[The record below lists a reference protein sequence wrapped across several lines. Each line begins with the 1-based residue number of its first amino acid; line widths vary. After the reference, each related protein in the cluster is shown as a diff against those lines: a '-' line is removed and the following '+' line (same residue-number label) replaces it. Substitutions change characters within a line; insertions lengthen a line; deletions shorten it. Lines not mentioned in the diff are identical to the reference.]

1 MQYRRSL
8 GICLAGAGLFAL
20 TPATVLAQSAPIVA
34 RPVVQSLP
42 SAASQKLNAALAR
55 LARDPRDVSAFVDAG
70 DAASAMGDLEAA
82 VGFYR
87 RAEQFAASDPR
98 VKAGLAHALVL
109 QGKPADAI
117 PLFAQADVGGAG
129 SAIAADRGLAYDLV
143 GDTATAQRYYRSV
156 LAQRDDDEARRRLGI
171 SLAIAG
177 DEAGSEAMLMPLL
190 RKQDKPAWRAHAFA
204 QAIAGKTTEAVST
217 VNAILPGTLAQ
228 SVSPYLRYMPRLT
241 AAQQAAAANLGKFP
255 RASEIG
261 HDDPAIAAFA
271 PVGGARLASAD
282 AALIPQG
289 KPLGSGRARGSR
301 ADTAATPT
309 DSRSTRRSRAEIKA
323 EAARLAANTRM
334 APPDPVP
341 AIARDTSAD
350 SAGELPP
357 IGGAPAAVPASAP
370 ASTPSYAQVRP
381 TSRPAQAVAGPT
393 VQAPPQRSALAA
405 LEPIAGGWQ
414 PAQTQRTQAQTSL
427 VQPLPASAASRTP
440 APASRPSV
448 VLPQEAGTATP
459 SRASALASATPPS
472 SVASSAPSSVPSS
485 APSSVPSPGF
495 DLTRLGAGAATTP
508 AAATPAAATP
518 AAATPAATTPAATRP
533 PAATPAPSA
542 ASTPASSATTPP
554 APARNEAPPPPATL
568 AQIFADLGTPTVA
581 AAPVAGAV
589 DIRTIAAVKPQPPVK
604 LPVKP
609 QPKVRLP
616 EVTAA
621 KAEEAAED
629 EPKTPA
635 GRKAA
640 LAAKGVAK
648 TPAEKA
654 ALAKK
659 GEDAESADAA
669 DAKKGT
675 AKTKADV
682 RKLAAKDAEADA
694 AAGGKTASAK
704 KAADAKKK
712 AEAKK
717 APSHPSR
724 IWVQVGV
731 GRSTD
736 AIAFDWRKSVKQ
748 APVALKG
755 RTPFV
760 SDMGRTN
767 RVLVG
772 PFESQKAASAFVAQ
786 AKKADFGGAF
796 VWTSQ
801 AGQVVDPLPVK

>member
-1 MQYRRSL
+1 M
-8 GICLAGAGLFAL
+8 
-20 TPATVLAQSAPIVA
+20 VA
-34 RPVVQSLP
+34 
-42 SAASQKLNAALAR
+42 
-55 LARDPRDVSAFVDAG
+55 
-70 DAASAMGDLEAA
+70 
-82 VGFYR
+82 
-87 RAEQFAASDPR
+87 
-98 VKAGLAHALVL
+98 
-109 QGKPADAI
+109 
-117 PLFAQADVGGAG
+117 
-129 SAIAADRGLAYDLV
+129 
-143 GDTATAQRYYRSV
+143 
-156 LAQRDDDEARRRLGI
+156 
-171 SLAIAG
+171 
-177 DEAGSEAMLMPLL
+177 
-190 RKQDKPAWRAHAFA
+190 
-204 QAIAGKTTEAVST
+204 
-217 VNAILPGTLAQ
+217 
-228 SVSPYLRYMPRLT
+228 
-241 AAQQAAAANLGKFP
+241 
-255 RASEIG
+255 
-261 HDDPAIAAFA
+261 
-271 PVGGARLASAD
+271 
-282 AALIPQG
+282 
-289 KPLGSGRARGSR
+289 
-301 ADTAATPT
+301 
-309 DSRSTRRSRAEIKA
+309 
-323 EAARLAANTRM
+323 
-334 APPDPVP
+334 
-341 AIARDTSAD
+341 
-350 SAGELPP
+350 
-357 IGGAPAAVPASAP
+357 APA
-370 ASTPSYAQVRP
+370 
-381 TSRPAQAVAGPT
+381 
-393 VQAPPQRSALAA
+393 
-405 LEPIAGGWQ
+405 
-414 PAQTQRTQAQTSL
+414 
-427 VQPLPASAASRTP
+427 
-440 APASRPSV
+440 
-448 VLPQEAGTATP
+448 P
-459 SRASALASATPPS
+459 SRVRSKPGDGAEDATTS
-472 SVASSAPSSVPSS
+472 
-485 APSSVPSPGF
+485 
-495 DLTRLGAGAATTP
+495 AATTS
-508 AAATPAAATP
+508 AAATPAPVT
-518 AAATPAATTPAATRP
+518 
-533 PAATPAPSA
+533 
-542 ASTPASSATTPP
+542 ASTTVSSTATPP

-659 GEDAESADAA
+659 GDDAKDAESADAA

-675 AKTKADV
+675 AKTKADA

-801 AGQVVDPLPVK
+801 AGQVVDPLPLK

>member
-1 MQYRRSL
+1 VQYRRSL

-20 TPATVLAQSAPIVA
+20 MPATVLAQSAPIVA

-323 EAARLAANTRM
+323 EAARLAANTRV

-357 IGGAPAAVPASAP
+357 IGGAPASVPASAP

-381 TSRPAQAVAGPT
+381 TSRPAQAIAGPT
-393 VQAPPQRSALAA
+393 VQTPPQRSALAA
-405 LEPIAGGWQ
+405 REPIAGGWQ
-414 PAQTQRTQAQTSL
+414 PAQTQRTQAQTPQAQTPQARTSL
-427 VQPLPASAASRTP
+427 VQSLPASAASRTP

-459 SRASALASATPPS
+459 SRASALASATPPPS
-472 SVASSAPSSVPSS
+472 VPRSVASSA
-485 APSSVPSPGF
+485 PSPGF
-495 DLTRLGAGAATTP
+495 DLTRLGAGAATTSAATTS
-508 AAATPAAATP
+508 AAATPAPVT
-518 AAATPAATTPAATRP
+518 
-533 PAATPAPSA
+533 
-542 ASTPASSATTPP
+542 ASTTVSSTATPP

-659 GEDAESADAA
+659 GDDAKDAESADAA

-675 AKTKADV
+675 AKTKADA

-801 AGQVVDPLPVK
+801 AGQVVDPLPLK

>member
-1 MQYRRSL
+1 VQYRRSL

-20 TPATVLAQSAPIVA
+20 MPATVLAQSAPVVA

-271 PVGGARLASAD
+271 PAGGARLASAD

-301 ADTAATPT
+301 ADTAAAPT

-323 EAARLAANTRM
+323 EAARLAANTRV

-357 IGGAPAAVPASAP
+357 IGGAPASAQASVSALAQ
-370 ASTPSYAQVRP
+370 ASTPTYAPARP
-381 TSRPAQAVAGPT
+381 TSRPAQAVGGPT

-405 LEPIAGGWQ
+405 REPIAGGWQ
-414 PAQTQRTQAQTSL
+414 PAQTQRAQAQTPQAQTSL
-427 VQPLPASAASRTP
+427 VRPLPASAASPT
-440 APASRPSV
+440 PASRPSV

-459 SRASALASATPPS
+459 SRTSALASATPPP
-472 SVASSAPSSVPSS
+472 SVA
-485 APSSVPSPGF
+485 SSVPSPGF

-508 AAATPAAATP
+508 AAT
-518 AAATPAATTPAATRP
+518 TPAATTPAA
-533 PAATPAPSA
+533 ATPAPAA

-659 GEDAESADAA
+659 GDDAKEAESADAA

-675 AKTKADV
+675 AKTKADAK
-682 RKLAAKDAEADA
+682 KLAAKDAEADA

-801 AGQVVDPLPVK
+801 AGQVVDPLPLK

>member
-1 MQYRRSL
+1 VQYRRSL

-20 TPATVLAQSAPIVA
+20 MPATVLAQSAPVVA
-34 RPVVQSLP
+34 RAVVQSLP

-301 ADTAATPT
+301 ADAAATPT

-323 EAARLAANTRM
+323 EAARLAANTRV

-357 IGGAPAAVPASAP
+357 IGGAPASVPASAP

-381 TSRPAQAVAGPT
+381 TSRPAQAIAGPT
-393 VQAPPQRSALAA
+393 VQTPPQRSALAA
-405 LEPIAGGWQ
+405 REPIAGGWQ
-414 PAQTQRTQAQTSL
+414 PAQTQRTQAQTPQAQTPQAQTSL
-427 VQPLPASAASRTP
+427 VQPLAASAASPTP
-440 APASRPSV
+440 TPASRPSV

-459 SRASALASATPPS
+459 SRASALASATPPPS
-472 SVASSAPSSVPSS
+472 VPTSVASSA
-485 APSSVPSPGF
+485 PSPGF
-495 DLTRLGAGAATTP
+495 DLTRLGAGAATTS
-508 AAATPAAATP
+508 AAATPAPVT
-518 AAATPAATTPAATRP
+518 
-533 PAATPAPSA
+533 
-542 ASTPASSATTPP
+542 ASTTVSSTATPP

-675 AKTKADV
+675 AKTKADA
-682 RKLAAKDAEADA
+682 RKLAAKDAESDTT
-694 AAGGKTASAK
+694 AGGKTAAAK

-717 APSHPSR
+717 AASHPSR

-801 AGQVVDPLPVK
+801 AGQVVDPLPLK

>member
-20 TPATVLAQSAPIVA
+20 MPATVLAQSAPVVA

-70 DAASAMGDLEAA
+70 DAASEMGDLEAA

-109 QGKPADAI
+109 EGKPADAI

-301 ADTAATPT
+301 ADTAAAPT

-323 EAARLAANTRM
+323 EAARLAANTRV

-357 IGGAPAAVPASAP
+357 IGGAQASAQASVPALAP

-381 TSRPAQAVAGPT
+381 TSRPAQAIAGPT
-393 VQAPPQRSALAA
+393 VQTPPQRSALAA
-405 LEPIAGGWQ
+405 REPIAGGWQ
-414 PAQTQRTQAQTSL
+414 PAQTQRPQTQTPQAQTSL
-427 VQPLPASAASRTP
+427 VQPPASAASPNP

-459 SRASALASATPPS
+459 SRASALASATPP
-472 SVASSAPSSVPSS
+472 PSVPSS

-508 AAATPAAATP
+508 AAATPAA
-518 AAATPAATTPAATRP
+518 TRP
-533 PAATPAPSA
+533 PAATPAPAA

-659 GEDAESADAA
+659 GDDAKEAESADAA

-675 AKTKADV
+675 AKTKADA

-801 AGQVVDPLPVK
+801 AGQVVDPLPLK

>member
-1 MQYRRSL
+1 VQYRRSL

-20 TPATVLAQSAPIVA
+20 MPATVLAQSAPIVS

-42 SAASQKLNAALAR
+42 SGASQKLNAALAR

-70 DAASAMGDLEAA
+70 DAASEMGDLEAA

-271 PVGGARLASAD
+271 PAGGARLASAD

-301 ADTAATPT
+301 ADAAAAPT

-323 EAARLAANTRM
+323 EAARLAANTRV

-350 SAGELPP
+350 SGGELPP
-357 IGGAPAAVPASAP
+357 IGGAPAPAQASVPALAQ
-370 ASTPSYAQVRP
+370 ASTPTYAPARP

-393 VQAPPQRSALAA
+393 VQAPPQRSALAVR
-405 LEPIAGGWQ
+405 EPIAGGWQ
-414 PAQTQRTQAQTSL
+414 PAQTQRPQAQTPQAQSAQAQTSL
-427 VQPLPASAASRTP
+427 VQPLPASAATP
-440 APASRPSV
+440 TPASRPSV
-448 VLPQEAGTATP
+448 VLPQEAGAATP
-459 SRASALASATPPS
+459 SRAAALASATPPP
-472 SVASSAPSSVPSS
+472 SVA
-485 APSSVPSPGF
+485 SSVPSPGF
-495 DLTRLGAGAATTP
+495 DLTRLGAGAATTS
-508 AAATPAAATP
+508 AAATPAP
-518 AAATPAATTPAATRP
+518 A
-533 PAATPAPSA
+533 A
-542 ASTPASSATTPP
+542 ASTPASSAATLP

-589 DIRTIAAVKPQPPVK
+589 DIRTIAAVKP
-604 LPVKP
+604 PVKP

-659 GEDAESADAA
+659 GEDAKDAESADAA
-669 DAKKGT
+669 DTKKGT
-675 AKTKADV
+675 AKTKADA

-694 AAGGKTASAK
+694 AAGGKTAAAK

-717 APSHPSR
+717 AASHPSR

-755 RTPFV
+755 RTPYV

-767 RVLVG
+767 RILVG
-772 PFESQKAASAFVAQ
+772 PFESQKAASAFLGQ

-801 AGQVVDPLPVK
+801 AGQVVDPLPLK